1 MRTSASVER
10 NLTNRQPSITLSYIQ
25 IYPGLPATPRPNPMP
40 PKLAAVEVELSGEGG
55 AVEKE
60 EPIVS
65 LRS

>member
-1 MRTSASVER
+1 
-10 NLTNRQPSITLSYIQ
+10 
-25 IYPGLPATPRPNPMP
+25 MP